1 MTRYYWYKNCPLC
14 GPEGELTILHDI
26 KGDKLYL
33 QCAECYSVFSTP
45 EAADGCGPS
54 WLNLGEDEIEYVV
67 PDREVIEERGWGKYA
82 LHWFDEERGIS
93 IETETENAGFLAV
106 TMYALDHGRTEDA
119 KKLSSLGGLAYLLF
133 ALRWS

>member
-14 GPEGELTILHDI
+14 GTEGELTILHDI

-33 QCAECYSVFSTP
+33 QCAECYSAFSTL

-54 WLNLGEDEIEYVV
+54 WLNLGEDEVEYVV

-82 LHWFDEERGIS
+82 LHRFDDERGIS
-93 IETETENAGFLAV
+93 IETENAGFLAA
-106 TMYALDHGRTEDA
+106 TTYALDHGRQEDA
-119 KKLSSLGGLAYLLF
+119 KKLSGLGGLAYLLF